1 MVAQLRLPGC
11 GLTTTPP
18 QPGLVARMP
27 KRPHT
32 TALAGALAH
41 GWLQLRFGF
50 SSVVH
55 ASIVAVAPCRS
66 IEHHE
71 LFAHDV
77 SISSASCPLSSGDW

>member
-1 MVAQLRLPGC
+1 MLAQLRLPGC
-11 GLTTTPP
+11 GLTTMLLH
-18 QPGLVARMP
+18 PGSVARMP

-50 SSVVH
+50 SSTVH
-55 ASIVAVAPCRS
+55 ASIVAVAPARS

-71 LFAHDV
+71 FVAHDV
-77 SISSASCPLSSGDW
+77 SISRASWPLSGAS